1 MWFKNKN
8 PEELYPPKDEYQRKY
23 RQAFEGVVDKYL
35 IHHCEDDNANI
46 LIYIDPEN
54 DVDWIM
60 MKDPLDGNE
69 GLIKER
75 NKWLAE
81 LDIAQ
86 ASPCLN
92 LSEKNIM
99 KFKIMLG
106 AGYESALYGNFES
119 VPSCIEQA
127 LFFLKARNREQSR
140 FLILS
145 VSTVIVVITLLIGCF
160 FNLFT
165 DELIAGLELG
175 VLGSYVSIWSRFGKM
190 NLTGLASKNIH
201 YLEAFA
207 RLFCGGIFAF
217 IAILFI
223 DTGLVLKDITVS
235 NLWAYHCIV
244 GFIAGFNERFVPS
257 IIESFTS
264 NVTETKRE

>member
-1 MWFKNKN
+1 MWFNKQDSD
-8 PEELYPPKDEYQRKY
+8 EFYPPKDEYQRKY

-35 IHHCEDDNANI
+35 IYHCEDENAKI

-54 DVDWIM
+54 DIDWIM
-60 MKDPLDGNE
+60 KQDPLNGNE
-69 GLIKER
+69 ELTKER
-75 NKWLAE
+75 NKWLAK

-92 LSEKNIM
+92 LTEKNIM

-106 AGYESALYGNFES
+106 AGYESALYGNFDS
-119 VPSCIEQA
+119 VQSCIDQA
-127 LFFLKARNREQSR
+127 LLFLKTRNKEQSR
-140 FLILS
+140 YLILL
-145 VSTVIVVITLLIGCF
+145 VSTFIVVMS
-160 FNLFT
+160 
-165 DELIAGLELG
+165 LIAGYFCDVFSDEKIIGLELG

-190 NLTGLASKNIH
+190 NMTGLASKNIH

-207 RLFCGGIFAF
+207 RLLCGGIFAF
-217 IAILFI
+217 VAILFI

-235 NLWAYHCIV
+235 NPWAYHCIV

-264 NVTETKRE
+264 NVTEEKK

>member
-1 MWFKNKN
+1 MRFKNKN
-8 PEELYPPKDEYQRKY
+8 PEELYPPKDEYQKKY
-23 RQAFEGVVDKYL
+23 RETFDGIVDKYL
-35 IHHCEDDNANI
+35 IYHCEDENAKI

-54 DVDWIM
+54 DIDWIM
-60 MKDPLDGNE
+60 KEDPLNGNE
-69 GLIKER
+69 ELNKER
-75 NKWLAE
+75 YKWLAK

-106 AGYESALYGNFES
+106 AGYESALYGNFDS
-119 VPSCIEQA
+119 VQSCIDQA
-127 LFFLKARNREQSR
+127 LLFLKARNKEQSR
-140 FLILS
+140 YLILGI
-145 VSTVIVVITLLIGCF
+145 STIIVLMSLIAGCIW
-160 FNLFT
+160 NLFS
-165 DELIAGLELG
+165 DKLIVGLELG

-217 IAILFI
+217 VAILFI

-264 NVTETKRE
+264 NTTEEKK

>member
-1 MWFKNKN
+1 MWFNKKD
-8 PEELYPPKDEYQRKY
+8 PEEFYPPKDEYQRKY
-23 RQAFEGVVDKYL
+23 RQAFEGIVDKYL
-35 IHHCEDDNANI
+35 IYHCEDENAKI
-46 LIYIDPEN
+46 LIYIDLDN
-54 DVDWIM
+54 DIDWIM
-60 MKDPLDGNE
+60 KKDPLDGNE
-69 GLIKER
+69 ELNQER
-75 NKWLAE
+75 NKWLAN

-106 AGYESALYGNFES
+106 AGYESALYGNFDS
-119 VPSCIEQA
+119 VQSCIDQA
-127 LFFLKARNREQSR
+127 LLFLKARNKEQSR
-140 FLILS
+140 YIILS
-145 VSTVIVVITLLIGCF
+145 VSTTIVIMSLIAGCIC
-160 FNLFT
+160 NLFS
-165 DELIAGLELG
+165 DEQIVGLELG

-190 NLTGLASKNIH
+190 NLTGLASKKIH

-217 IAILFI
+217 VAILFI

-264 NVTETKRE
+264 NTTEEKK